1 MVNKNTKVAVLG
13 AGAMGCLFGGLLA
26 EKGLNVILIDVWKQH
41 VDEINKKGLKMMG
54 HGGDRTIKIRAT
66 TEPGKLDTVDAII
79 VMCKATAL
87 EQALESSKK
96 IIGEKTFYYESTK
109 STNCDIWELFK
120 KERKEGIAVIANEQ
134 FEGRGRNEKVWYSKK
149 DKSII
154 CSFLIKQKFSTE
166 KIVLVK

>member
-54 HGGDRTIKIRAT
+54 HGGDRTIKIQAT

-96 IIGEKTFYYESTK
+96 IIGEKTMLMSFQNGIFFRFSILEK
-109 STNCDIWELFK
+109 FPKVLFK
-120 KERKEGIAVIANEQ
+120 IFRKKWQI
-134 FEGRGRNEKVWYSKK
+134 FRR
-149 DKSII
+149 
-154 CSFLIKQKFSTE
+154 
-166 KIVLVK
+166 IVKN